1 MKESIVKFSKESKE
15 VLNYLLNKSKTSKT
29 EKMMLKAISKK
40 TELIKINKN
49 YGNPIAKKLIPK
61 EYIIKHHAKNLFRV
75 ELPCF
80 WRMLYTIRTEENT
93 IEIIAFVIDILD
105 HKKYNKKLKYD

>member
-1 MKESIVKFSKESKE
+1 MAKIEFSDESKK
-15 VLNYLLNKSKTSKT
+15 VLNYLLTKSKTSKT
-29 EKMMLKAISKK
+29 EKMMLKSISR
-40 TELIKINKN
+40 KINIIRNKVH
-49 YGNPIAKKLIPK
+49 YGNSITKRLIPK

-80 WRMLYTIRTEENT
+80 WRMLYTIKAEENT

-105 HKKYNKKLKYD
+105 HKKYDKKFKYD